1 VKFINNNGQ
10 ESVYMAPGDGGIALL
25 AVHCTDSLFA
35 YTSHVVNPQIHI
47 MQYPSL
53 VQLAALTGLLL
64 VAFKA
69 YLHIRFGT

>member
-1 VKFINNNGQ
+1 MKFINNNGQ

-35 YTSHVVNPQIHI
+35 YTSHVVNPDIHI

-53 VQLAALTGLLL
+53 LKLAALMGLSLI
-64 VAFKA
+64 VF
-69 YLHIRFGT
+69 

>member
-35 YTSHVVNPQIHI
+35 YTSHVVNPDIHI

-53 VQLAALTGLLL
+53 LKLAALMGLSLI
-64 VAFKA
+64 VF
-69 YLHIRFGT
+69 